1 MPWPPTGM
9 YDPVIDLDTQLSAPV
24 TPGLS
29 SSSPTGS
36 EQEMPSGNI
45 FDPQTG
51 MITLG
56 ALAPTVPGFDLL
68 PGDDEP
74 RLKDVSTDKKR
85 QGVIDFALSKVAKG
99 IWYHWGGTTDAG
111 YDCSG
116 LVMKAFASVGIQMPR
131 ISWSQAGQGKRVKI
145 SDLQPG
151 DLVAWDHQAG
161 DGGADHIAIYMGNG
175 KIIEAAHTGTQLR
188 VRKLGKNEGAWGVK
202 LDY

>member
-1 MPWPPTGM
+1 
-9 YDPVIDLDTQLSAPV
+9 
-24 TPGLS
+24 
-29 SSSPTGS
+29 
-36 EQEMPSGNI
+36 
-45 FDPQTG
+45 

-56 ALAPTVPGFDLL
+56 AVAPIVPGFDLL
-68 PGDDEP
+68 PGDEEP
-74 RLKDVSTDKKR
+74 RLKSISEDKKR

-99 IWYHWGGTTDAG
+99 IWYQWGGTTDRG

-131 ISWSQAGQGKRVKI
+131 ISWSQAARGQRVKI

-151 DLVAWDHQAG
+151 DLVAWDHQSG

-202 LDY
+202 LAY